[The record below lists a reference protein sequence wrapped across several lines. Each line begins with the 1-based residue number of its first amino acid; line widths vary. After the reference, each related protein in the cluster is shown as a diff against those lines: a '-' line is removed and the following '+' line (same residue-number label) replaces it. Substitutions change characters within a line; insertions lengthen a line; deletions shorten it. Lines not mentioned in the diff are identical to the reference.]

1 LTNDFGVNWLAG
13 DPGKGVSPLTDPF
26 PVRSDGTRFDA
37 PIRDALGLMARA
49 GRGWSFNDY
58 DREHARQ
65 QRWRIGVQRSLTSSM
80 VFEAAYAGSYSDRVG
95 LARNLSPLPEKYWA
109 DGLKRNDAIANDLNA
124 NVTNPFL
131 LRNFASLQS
140 SSPLVYQDMSTQ
152 SFYTSSTIR
161 KSQLLRA
168 YPQMN
173 GLTSSVFPAAEVK
186 THEFQLNFERR
197 FSKGFNLNLG
207 YTRVWNRVTD
217 FYFNEFDAAPSRHE
231 SNAIRPQRFVGTG
244 IFELPFGKGRA
255 FAQRGFANYIFG
267 GFQMAVTYEWQPG
280 PLLGFGNLFYY
291 GAIDD
296 ITSGTRTLERW
307 FNTDNFERSAA
318 KGPAAFHRRVFP
330 DRISG
335 LRSDMT
341 NQWNANVQR
350 EFKLRERMSLQ
361 VRFDAINLQNRSQFD
376 APNLNPFSTDFGR
389 ITQQSAALN
398 RLLQIHGRIRF

>member
-1 LTNDFGVNWLAG
+1 MSSSQTGFSRTTSTTLTNDFGVNWLAG

-37 PIRDALGLMARA
+37 PTRDALGLMARA

-168 YPQMN
+168 FPQMN
-173 GLTSSVFPAAEVK
+173 GLT
-186 THEFQLNFERR
+186 
-197 FSKGFNLNLG
+197 
-207 YTRVWNRVTD
+207 
-217 FYFNEFDAAPSRHE
+217 
-231 SNAIRPQRFVGTG
+231 
-244 IFELPFGKGRA
+244 
-255 FAQRGFANYIFG
+255 
-267 GFQMAVTYEWQPG
+267 
-280 PLLGFGNLFYY
+280 
-291 GAIDD
+291 
-296 ITSGTRTLERW
+296 
-307 FNTDNFERSAA
+307 
-318 KGPAAFHRRVFP
+318 
-330 DRISG
+330 
-335 LRSDMT
+335 
-341 NQWNANVQR
+341 
-350 EFKLRERMSLQ
+350 
-361 VRFDAINLQNRSQFD
+361 
-376 APNLNPFSTDFGR
+376 
-389 ITQQSAALN
+389 
-398 RLLQIHGRIRF
+398 RLLEGQQRLDSDQRVLHG